1 MGKKKRQT
9 RERLERLEGAL
20 AAIADEYENEAAK
33 TEVLLIDLLAARG
46 KHAAVNAEDIV
57 RFTRLTESASAH
69 RMVAATVKSLL
80 RN

>member
-33 TEVLLIDLLAARG
+33 TEVLLTDLLAARG
-46 KHAAVNAEDIV
+46 KHAAVSEQDMI
-57 RFTRLTESASAH
+57 RFTRLSESANTQ
-69 RMVAATVKSLL
+69 RMVATTVKSLL
-80 RN
+80 RK